1 MKTLITG
8 GTIITAID
16 TVDAD
21 VLIDGETVAAIA
33 APGSHDW
40 AASVDRVIDATG
52 KFVVPGGVDPHTHM
66 QLPFGGTYAADSFE
80 TGSRAAAWGGTTT
93 IVDFAVQVK
102 GESLIDG
109 FDTWM
114 GKAEGNCAIDYG
126 FHMIAGEINEQSLA
140 DMDTLIERG
149 CTSFKLFMA
158 YPGVFYSDDGEI
170 LRAMQKAAATQSM
183 IMMHAE
189 NGMAID
195 VLREQALERGETD
208 PVYHSLTRPSL
219 TESEATHRAIVLAE
233 LAGAHLYVVHMSAK
247 EAVDEIA
254 EARDRG
260 LPVFAETCPQYLFLS
275 IEEHLDQE
283 GFEGAKYVC
292 STPIRARADGHQDA
306 LWNGL
311 ATNDL
316 QVVSTDHCP
325 FCMGDHPVYGMQK
338 QLGVGDFTKIPN
350 GLPGVEDRYQL
361 IYHGGVVE
369 GRIDVNRWVEVCATA
384 PAKLFGMY
392 PKKGTIAPGSDA
404 DIVVF
409 DPGAEWMKSVAQH
422 HMDVD
427 YSAYE
432 GMHVTGKVETVMLRG
447 KVIIADD
454 DYLGEAG
461 DGEYLPRGRVTVNH

>member
-8 GTIITAID
+8 GTVITAID

-33 APGSHDW
+33 VPGSHDW
-40 AASVDRVIDATG
+40 AASVDKIIDATG

-126 FHMIAGEINEQSLA
+126 FHMIAGEINEQSLS
-140 DMDTLIERG
+140 DMDELIERG

-208 PVYHSLTRPSL
+208 PVYHSITRPSL

-233 LAGAHLYVVHMSAK
+233 LA
-247 EAVDEIA
+247 
-254 EARDRG
+254 
-260 LPVFAETCPQYLFLS
+260 
-275 IEEHLDQE
+275 
-283 GFEGAKYVC
+283 
-292 STPIRARADGHQDA
+292 
-306 LWNGL
+306 
-311 ATNDL
+311 
-316 QVVSTDHCP
+316 
-325 FCMGDHPVYGMQK
+325 
-338 QLGVGDFTKIPN
+338 
-350 GLPGVEDRYQL
+350 
-361 IYHGGVVE
+361 
-369 GRIDVNRWVEVCATA
+369 
-384 PAKLFGMY
+384 
-392 PKKGTIAPGSDA
+392 
-404 DIVVF
+404 
-409 DPGAEWMKSVAQH
+409 
-422 HMDVD
+422 
-427 YSAYE
+427 
-432 GMHVTGKVETVMLRG
+432 
-447 KVIIADD
+447 
-454 DYLGEAG
+454 
-461 DGEYLPRGRVTVNH
+461 